1 MKMLSQRQTL
11 LASTILCGVSLLGA
25 SQALAQST
33 STTPE
38 PTEVVVTG
46 SRIPRQNL
54 NSVSGMT
61 IVSAGEIKAEGTV
74 NVETLLNN
82 LPSVF
87 AGQNST
93 VSNGS
98 SGTATVDLRGLGP
111 SRTLVL
117 IDGRRMQAGD
127 PALPV
132 ADLNFIPSALVD
144 RVDVLTGGASSAYGA
159 DAVAGV
165 VNFVMKRNFEGVQF
179 DFQRGID
186 QHDNDNGLAKTF
198 LAAGIGG
205 HSIAEPGNV
214 WQTSNDLTSLI
225 LGVNT
230 PDKQGNVTA
239 YVQYSHLFPITQ
251 DKYDYSACTVT
262 DSSGPAGG
270 TNTAHVCAGSS
281 NSAYGRFNL
290 LGQAGSGRPTA
301 LSNYGATAGTFAP
314 FSNGARFNYGPYN
327 YFQREDQRYDLGSF
341 AHYEI
346 NKHFD
351 VYADAMMMDDHTYA
365 QIAPS
370 GYFQGATYYI
380 PCNNAFLTGTQPTQ
394 LGCGS
399 AYEGGGALA
408 PAGTPVG
415 TIATTIGYRFAAAD
429 APRRDDIRHDDYRI
443 VVGTKGSIIDGWT
456 YDAYLQYGETVYAE
470 EYLND
475 ASITKLQ
482 NALYTTSTT
491 TCVSGGACVPI
502 NIFSAAGPSQAAINY
517 VLTPGFKEGSTTEQ
531 VAEADVVG
539 DLGRYGLK
547 SPFANEGVK
556 VSLGVDYRREE
567 LVEQVDQENISGD
580 LSGSGGAT
588 PPAAGSF
595 TVREAYFETRA
606 PLVTDQVLVKSLN
619 FEAGYRSSEYSSVGH
634 TDTYKFAG
642 DWSPISDIKFRASYN
657 HAVRAPNIDELY
669 TPSTVGLFSGQ
680 DPCSGV
686 NQNGHAGEGKT
697 YAHPATDVGVG
708 LTAAQC
714 VALGVP
720 LAEFGTISPCPASQ
734 CSALGGGNAALKPE
748 TSNTVSYGVVITPSF
763 IRNLSIT
770 VDYYDIKVLNDV
782 GSIPSTLV
790 LADCAAT
797 GTFCNLIHRDAF
809 GSLASPTGYVIG
821 TLQNTGY
828 NLVKGID
835 VEVNYRVQLSDFG
848 LPHVGSLSVNYVGSY
863 AQNAIVQSITGGGT
877 YDCAGLFGTTCGNPD
892 PHWRSKMRLTWSS
905 PWNFD
910 ISGQWRYLGS
920 TTLDANSSN
929 PLLANG
935 GYDPVDGRI
944 PAYNYFDLTGNW
956 RIRDGFTVRAG
967 VNNIFDKDPPIID
980 GGYGPTGPLNGN
992 TFPGVYDALGR
1003 TLFVGL
1009 TAKF

>member
-1 MKMLSQRQTL
+1 MKKLSQRQAL
-11 LASTILCGVSLLGA
+11 LATTILCGVSLFGA
-25 SQALAQST
+25 TQASAQST
-33 STTPE
+33 GSTPAAAA
-38 PTEVVVTG
+38 PEVVVTG
-46 SRIPRQNL
+46 SRIPRQSL

-61 IVSAGEIKAEGTV
+61 IVGAGEIKAEGTV

-98 SGTATVDLRGLGP
+98 TGTATVDLRGLGP

-132 ADLNFIPSALVD
+132 ADLNFIPSALID
-144 RVDVLTGGASSAYGA
+144 RVDVLTGGASSTYGA

-165 VNFVMKRNFEGVQF
+165 VNFVMKRNFEGVEVDYQHGF
-179 DFQRGID
+179 D
-186 QHDNDNGLAKTF
+186 QHGQHSSDANQF
-198 LAAGIGG
+198 LAGNISGPL
-205 HSIAEPGNV
+205 SKPGNLE
-214 WQTSNDLTSLI
+214 QGSNDLTSLI
-225 LGVNT
+225 LGVNS

-239 YVQYSHLFPITQ
+239 YLQYSHLLPITQ

-262 DSSGPAGG
+262 DSNLVAGHQ
-270 TNTAHVCAGSS
+270 NTAHVCAGSS

-290 LGQAGSGRPTA
+290 IGQGKSLT
-301 LSNYGATAGTFAP
+301 NYGAAPGNFAN

-380 PCNNAFLTGTQPTQ
+380 PCNNAFLSVGQASQ
-394 LGCGS
+394 LGCGT
-399 AYEGGGALA
+399 AFEGGGASA

-415 TIATTIGYRFAAAD
+415 TIATTIGYRFAAAN
-429 APRRDDIRHDDYRI
+429 APRQDDIRHDDYRI
-443 VVGTKGSIIDGWT
+443 VVGTKGDIVDGWT
-456 YDAYLQYGETVYAE
+456 YDAYAQYGETVYAE

-491 TCVSGGACVPI
+491 HCVSGGSCVPL

-517 VLTPGFKEGSTTEQ
+517 VLTPGFKEGSTSEQ
-531 VAEADVVG
+531 IVEADVVG
-539 DLGRYGLK
+539 DLGRYGVK
-547 SPFANEGVK
+547 SPFASDGVK
-556 VSLGVDYRREE
+556 VSFGVDYRREQ
-567 LVEQVDQENISGD
+567 LAEQVDEEDLSGD

-595 TVREAYFETRA
+595 TVREAYLETHA
-606 PLVTDQVLVKSLN
+606 PLVTDQPLVKALN
-619 FEAGYRSSEYSSVGH
+619 FDAGYRSSQYSSVGH

-642 DWSPISDIKFRASYN
+642 DWALTSDIKFRASFN

-669 TPSTVGLFSGQ
+669 TPSTVGLFTGQ
-680 DPCSGV
+680 DPCSGGI
-686 NQNGHAGEGKT
+686 NGGHANEGK
-697 YAHPATDVGVG
+697 APVLGVGVG
-708 LTAAQC
+708 DTLAQC
-714 VALGVP
+714 QLMGVTVGQ
-720 LAEFGTISPCPASQ
+720 FGLINPCPASQ
-734 CSALGGGNAALKPE
+734 CSTLGGGNAALKPE
-748 TSNTVSYGVVITPSF
+748 TSNTVSYGVVLTPSF
-763 IRNLSIT
+763 VRNLSIT
-770 VDYYDIKVLNDV
+770 IDYYDIKVLNDV
-782 GSIPSTLV
+782 NSIPSA
-790 LADCAAT
+790 LALNDCST
-797 GTFCNLIHRDAF
+797 NGQFCNLIVRDAN
-809 GSLASPTGYVIG
+809 GSIDSPTGYVLG

-828 NLVKGID
+828 SLVKGVD
-835 VEVNYRVQLSDFG
+835 FELNYRFSLSDMG
-848 LPHVGSLSVNYVGSY
+848 LDHLGSLSFNYIGSL
-863 AQNAIVQSITGGGT
+863 AQNAISQPVTGGGT
-877 YDCAGLFGTTCGNPD
+877 YDCAGLFGVTCGNPD
-892 PHWRSKMRLTWSS
+892 PHWRSKLRVTWST
-905 PWNFD
+905 PWSFD
-910 ISGQWRYLGS
+910 ISGQWRYIGG
-920 TTLDANSSN
+920 TALDTNTSN
-929 PLLANG
+929 PLLTNSPA
-935 GYDPVDGRI
+935 YDNVDAHI

-956 RIRDGFTVRAG
+956 RVRDGFTIRG
-967 VNNIFDKDPPIID
+967 GINNIFDKDPPIIS
-980 GGYGPTGPLNGN
+980 GGAGPTGPLNGN

-1003 TLFVGL
+1003 TMFVGL
-1009 TAKF
+1009 SAKF